1 MPALKPALS
10 IILSLYNTTTTMF
23 GRPLLAPCLRLAL
36 RPRTIPPTSS
46 RPLHTLPRRP
56 LIRPHAPFQQ
66 PRRTFAKDSTRTVL
80 GNARILYHAHPIQF
94 TLAITVILCGAGTLV
109 YINHLY
115 RTYIIGAYHNFPEP
129 VAKKLRRAI
138 YFTKTDLQPNEAVK
152 YYRQALQ
159 VAEEVGM
166 DPMGDEVMGVKIE
179 VAGLMERIGN
189 WEKAIEV
196 LERMRGDNLKF
207 LELYGD
213 REGMEVKRT
222 RVLGKTVAVCVKL
235 AEHYSNPAIWDRA
248 RAEERLVWA
257 VETVFREKQRRDAL
271 GLKPEELDEQEGQWM
286 SDDEIGAATEAL
298 AGNYVEKGQHY
309 LAVPLFL
316 QCLNLKGEKDCHSV
330 TLMSNLASSLAQQS
344 PKAAR
349 AAQAFAQSRNI
360 QDPDAPSGPMATRE
374 SMVQNAQI
382 WAQKALS
389 AAREIKPPLRTE
401 ECDVGC
407 VVATHNLGELAEML
421 GDTQGA
427 MKKYQEAV
435 GLARAVGFQEG
446 VETSSE
452 RLRELKST
460 GG

>member
-1 MPALKPALS
+1 MS
-10 IILSLYNTTTTMF
+10 
-23 GRPLLAPCLRLAL
+23 GRPFLAPLARLTLRHT
-36 RPRTIPPTSS
+36 PSS
-46 RPLHTLPRRP
+46 SVPSRCLHTLPKLRP
-56 LIRPHAPFQQ
+56 VPSTFHHHLPPRIA
-66 PRRTFAKDSTRTVL
+66 RRTFAKDSTRTIL

-94 TLAITVILCGAGTLV
+94 TLALTIILCGAGTLV

-159 VAEEVGM
+159 VAEEMGM
-166 DPMGDEVMGVKIE
+166 DPMGEEVMGVKIE

-207 LELYGD
+207 LELYGS
-213 REGMEVKRT
+213 REDMKVKRT

-235 AEHYSNPAIWDRA
+235 AEHYSNPAIWDREL
-248 RAEERLVWA
+248 AEERLVWA
-257 VETVFREKQRRDAL
+257 VETVFREKQRRDGL
-271 GLKPEELDEQEGQWM
+271 GLKVEELEEREGAWM

-298 AGNYVEKGQHY
+298 AENYVGKEQHY

-316 QCLNLKGEKDCHSV
+316 QCLNLKSEKNCHSV

-344 PKAAR
+344 PRAAR
-349 AAQAFAQSRNI
+349 AAQAFAQSKSL
-360 QDPDAPSGPMATRE
+360 QDPSAPSGPVATRE
-374 SMVQNAQI
+374 SMVQNAQL
-382 WAQKALS
+382 WAQKAL
-389 AAREIKPPLRTE
+389 AVAREITPPLRTE
-401 ECDVGC
+401 ECDIGC
-407 VVATHNLGELAEML
+407 VVATHNLGELAELL
-421 GDTQGA
+421 GDVA
-427 MKKYQEAV
+427 EAKKRYLEAV

-446 VETSSE
+446 VENGSE
-452 RLRELKST
+452 RLRALEGST
-460 GG
+460 GR